1 MWVNW
6 LDGKIAPL
14 FFSPS
19 LFLPPFF
26 PPLSSQSR
34 VANFVARPRP
44 TDRPRGRL
52 TLREFLALILSQWLG
67 WEEIHCHRPSRPR
80 PRRPRPSLAAPPEPP
95 FSLNGRYITRKQCHH
110 RRRNSAVPE
119 GRKFHRKGLRDSGFF
134 LHVGEFTLWNRHEIL
149 VFRCC

>member
-1 MWVNW
+1 MGELVRWQ
-6 LDGKIAPL
+6 DSAAL
-14 FFSPS
+14 FLAFPFFAAFLSPS
-19 LFLPPFF
+19 LVPIACCEFCR
-26 PPLSSQSR
+26 S
-34 VANFVARPRP
+34 AAADRP
-44 TDRPRGRL
+44 TERATDTTR
-52 TLREFLALILSQWLG
+52 ILGTYPISMAGMGGNSLP
-67 WEEIHCHRPSRPR
+67 PSRPR

-110 RRRNSAVPE
+110 GRRNSAVPE